1 MLSPPQRQES
11 VCQTET
17 PSKTLLRSATPV
29 RDRAGIAPFTFQ
41 LQAPGAPGEGVP
53 RDGAMDAGAGCQ
65 TRRGTGRKGE
75 RLGGIFAQCMSSRQP
90 AVLAGEERGRS
101 AVEPFLLSALDLS
114 LSSPSHLCT
123 GSCCLLALSD

>member
-29 RDRAGIAPFTFQ
+29 RDRAGITPFTFQ

-53 RDGAMDAGAGCQ
+53 TDGAMDVGAGCQ
-65 TRRGTGRKGE
+65 TRRGMGRKGE
-75 RLGGIFAQCMSSRQP
+75 GLGGSSLSACP
-90 AVLAGEERGRS
+90 AAGQQFWQERGRS